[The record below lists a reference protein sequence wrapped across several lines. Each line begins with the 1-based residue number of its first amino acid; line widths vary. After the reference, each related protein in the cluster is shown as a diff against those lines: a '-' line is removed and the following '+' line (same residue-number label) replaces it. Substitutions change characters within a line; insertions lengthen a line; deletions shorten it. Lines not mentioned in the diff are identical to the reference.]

1 MLPFAPDGVKPSI
14 MHADH
19 AWSKDIVTYRGLP
32 SVDRLLR
39 SVAGT
44 DTGLPHPELV
54 ELARGVLAEAR
65 EQIANGHP
73 APGLHELSH
82 TLLDRAARSIQPRL
96 RPAINASGVVIQT
109 NLGRAP
115 LSRAALAAIERVGR
129 GYSNL
134 EYDLEAGERGSRYE
148 HMADL
153 LARLTG
159 AEAALAVNNNAAA
172 VLLVLACLCAGKEVL
187 VSRSQAIEIGGGF
200 RIPDVLRASGA
211 TLVEVGTTN
220 RTYAGDYAEAI
231 SERTAA
237 LLTVHRSNFRIT
249 GFTHD
254 PADAEL
260 RALAQ
265 DRSILW
271 IDDWGSGS
279 LLQPGD
285 FGLLAEPTVA
295 DRVRAGCDLVCF
307 SGDKL
312 LGGPQ
317 AGLIV
322 GRADL
327 VRRLRRHPLLRAL
340 RVDKLVIAAM
350 ETTLLSYLRG
360 EAVEDIPV
368 WQMIAAPIAALEE
381 RAQGLVDALA
391 QRGHRAEIV
400 PCQSAVGGGSTPGE
414 TLASAGVALLTDA
427 PDRLATA
434 LRGGT
439 PPVIGRIVD
448 RRLLLDM
455 RTIRPEEDAL
465 LPELIAAAY
474 ERAGAG
480 QPAQT

>member
-1 MLPFAPDGVKPSI
+1 VLIEARQQIAGGLAAPNLDVLSDML
-14 MHADH
+14 
-19 AWSKDIVTYRGLP
+19 
-32 SVDRLLR
+32 
-39 SVAGT
+39 
-44 DTGLPHPELV
+44 
-54 ELARGVLAEAR
+54 LARAT
-65 EQIANGHP
+65 Q
-73 APGLHELSH
+73 S
-82 TLLDRAARSIQPRL
+82 TQPRL
-96 RPAINASGVVIQT
+96 RPLINASGVVIQT

-115 LSRAALAAIERVGR
+115 LSRAALAAIERVGQ

-134 EYDLEAGERGSRYE
+134 EYHLDAGERGSRYE

-172 VLLVLACLCAGKEVL
+172 VLLVLACFCAGKEVL

-220 RTYAGDYAEAI
+220 RTYARDYAEAI
-231 SERTAA
+231 GERTAA
-237 LLTVHRSNFRIT
+237 ILTVHRSNFRIT

-254 PADAEL
+254 PEDAEL
-260 RALAQ
+260 QAIARDRAV
-265 DRSILW
+265 LW

-285 FGLLAEPTVA
+285 FGLLDEPAVS

-322 GRADL
+322 GRAEL
-327 VRRLRRHPLLRAL
+327 IRRLRRFPLLRAL

-350 ETTLLSYLRG
+350 EATLLSYLRG
-360 EAVEDIPV
+360 RAVEEIPI
-368 WQMIAAPIAALEE
+368 WQMIAAPVAALET
-381 RAQGLVDALA
+381 RAQAVMAALA

-400 PCQSAVGGGSTPGE
+400 PCQSAIGGGSTPGE
-414 TLASAGVALLTDA
+414 TLPSIGIALPADA
-427 PDRLATA
+427 PDRLHTA
-434 LRGGT
+434 LRSGSL
-439 PPVIGRIVD
+439 PVVGRIVD
-448 RRLLLDM
+448 RRLLLDL
-455 RTIRPEEDAL
+455 RTVLPEADIL
-465 LPELIAAAY
+465 LPDLIVAAY
-474 ERAGAG
+474 ECVQSTPQA
-480 QPAQT
+480 TS